1 MLRNGMK
8 RPFSQDSVL
17 RQPADKANISPEEE
31 KAQRLAQLR
40 AEAEAVRAGMGSKR
54 SDKLLRLFDFL
65 LERTI
70 EERPPTEMEIAETV
84 FSMDRTLDVSQDA
97 TVRVYVHRLRKKL
110 EEVYAGKPGPRL
122 HIPKGEYSLTLTP
135 EATLPNGDQEA
146 FAPSFPARS
155 PLPWKRLWIG
165 LVALV
170 AINLA
175 AWWMLAPK
183 PQREIS
189 SGLARTALWEAIA
202 KDERPITI
210 VLGDYYLFAE
220 AEPKPETP
228 PKPQRLILNPSITSS
243 DDLYFY
249 LMLHPENVERV
260 ADLNLHYVPSS
271 AVVSL
276 REIFSAVA
284 GLGGGQS
291 RRASL
296 IPVSQLTPD
305 ILKSSNVVYVGLIS
319 GFGALLRNPLFQAS
333 GFKVGTTYNELID
346 TASGQRYVSDGA
358 VTPDERI
365 ARRDYGYLA
374 SLPGPT
380 GNHLVIIAGTR
391 DAALLQMAEL
401 ASDTGKLRQM
411 NRRAGARPEG
421 FEALYQVRTMGSL
434 NLSGKLLVERPLK
447 SRGIWDMSRG
457 TQRFPNDTYEGGGK
471 ETP

>member
-1 MLRNGMK
+1 M
-8 RPFSQDSVL
+8 PVEDVEA
-17 RQPADKANISPEEE
+17 P
-31 KAQRLAQLR
+31 RLAQLR
-40 AEAEAVRAGMGSKR
+40 AEAEAVRGAIGSKR

-70 EERPPTEMEIAETV
+70 EQRPPTEVEIAETV

-110 EEVYAGKPGPRL
+110 EEIYSGKPGPRL

-135 EATLPNGDQEA
+135 EAGLANGDEA
-146 FAPSFPARS
+146 EQPSVPSSAIRS
-155 PLPWKRLWIG
+155 SLPWKTLWIG
-165 LVALV
+165 LAALF
-170 AINLA
+170 ALNLA
-175 AWWMLAPK
+175 AWWAFVPD
-183 PQREIS
+183 QRHERP
-189 SGLARTALWEAIA
+189 SGLARTALWKAIA
-202 KDERPITI
+202 EDERPITI
-210 VLGDYYLFAE
+210 VLGDYYFFAE
-220 AEPKPETP
+220 AQPKGEAPT
-228 PKPQRLILNPSITSS
+228 KPQRLILNPSISSS

-276 REIFSAVA
+276 REMFSAIG
-284 GLGGGQS
+284 GLSEG
-291 RRASL
+291 RPRPATM
-296 IPVSQLTPD
+296 IPASQLTPD
-305 ILKSSNVVYVGLIS
+305 ILKSSDVVYVGLIS
-319 GFGALLRNPLFQAS
+319 GLGRLLRNPLFQAS
-333 GFKVGTTYNELID
+333 GFSVGATYNELID
-346 TASGQRYVSDGA
+346 NATGQRYASDG
-358 VTPDERI
+358 VVSEEERI

-411 NRRAGARPEG
+411 NKRAAARPEG
-421 FEALYQVRTMGSL
+421 FEALYQVRTMGNL
-434 NLSGKLLVERPLK
+434 NLSGRLLVERPLK
-447 SRGIWDMSRG
+447 SRGIWDMSND

-471 ETP
+471 L